1 MKKTLLLFG
10 AFLLSLNVAFSQ
22 TAFFTEDFASGIPAG
37 WSNSGTDA
45 NGTTV
50 NNMWKYTTTGNKNYS
65 YNPTVKLNSPTK
77 ANGWILFDSDSLDA
91 SAGIAGGQRGYLTTT
106 PINCTGHPQVIIEWY
121 QYFRGYDANIRLIV
135 GNGTLTDTL
144 EAAPDYMFNFAET
157 PNAQKKQFDI
167 TAIAGNQANVT
178 ITVLWD
184 KTTSGYYDWQVDDI
198 SLIDAPAND
207 LWLTT
212 AHSFN
217 YYSYPYSELDS
228 IGYYGFVTNIGT
240 TPQPNTRV
248 SLTVKK
254 AASVVFTD
262 TSALGLTMPYGI
274 DSPILGSNSFLLPA
288 TAASKGTYTAYENVF
303 SDSVGQPP
311 FQNADTSQFAVS
323 DSVFAVEN
331 GQYGGSFVT
340 FLPANLSNSGQSAS
354 QEWASIFYLPNADT
368 ITSVTVGIDGIFTYT
383 GPTTGGTIQA
393 NIYSLPDVLTSP
405 STSFTANRVLNTE
418 IKQLTNANTTAFT
431 NAVNMKI
438 DVRSGGIAGGYA
450 TVLQPGFYAV
460 SLVSPSGDSL
470 VSVVNGFAGKGLFG
484 LPGGLI
490 DGGSLTAYSN
500 TRFILR
506 PNFGHGLNTL
516 FCDFTRTPPSTP
528 LHPGQIITYTGTS
541 NGSVTTVYN
550 WTVTGLTS
558 GDYKTGVG
566 KIWKD
571 TLRVADDSMQVCLTV
586 TDGSNTATTCK
597 IIRVRE
603 SIAGVNEVSSLSST
617 RLSPNPTTGNVTI
630 STDNVTGALSIS
642 ITNLLGETVKTFNE
656 NAGGSFSKSYN
667 LSDLSSGIYIV
678 KLQNGDNSTTKRL
691 SISK

>member
-22 TAFFTEDFASGIPAG
+22 TAFFTADFASGIPAG
-37 WSNSGTDA
+37 WANSGTDA
-45 NGTTV
+45 NGATV
-50 NNMWKYTTTGNKNYS
+50 NNMWKYTTTGNKNFS
-65 YNPTVKLNSPTK
+65 YNPTVRLNSPTQ
-77 ANGWILFDSDSLDA
+77 ANGWILFDSDSLDNA
-91 SAGIAGGQRGYLTTT
+91 TPRIAGGQRGYLTTT
-106 PINCTGHPQVIIEWY
+106 SINCVGHAQVLIQWY
-121 QYFRGYDANIRLIV
+121 QYFRGYDANIRMIV
-135 GNGTLTDTL
+135 SNGTTSDTL

-157 PNAQKKQFDI
+157 PNAQKKQFDV

-207 LWLTT
+207 LRITT

-228 IGYYGFVTNIGT
+228 IGYYAFVNNVGT
-240 TPQPNTRV
+240 APQPNTRV

-254 AASVVFTD
+254 GASLVFTD
-262 TSALGLTMPYGI
+262 TSALGLTLPYGI
-274 DSPILGSNSFLLPA
+274 DSPILGVNSFLLPA
-288 TAASKGTYTAYENVF
+288 TGASKGTYTAYENAF
-303 SDSVGQPP
+303 SDSVNQLPYL
-311 FQNADTSQFAVS
+311 NADTSTFAVS

-331 GQYGGSFVT
+331 GTYGGSFVT
-340 FLPANLSNSGQSAS
+340 YLPANLSNSGQSAT

-368 ITSVTVGIDGIFTYT
+368 ITSVTAGIDGIFSYT
-383 GPTTGGTIQA
+383 GPSTGGTIQA
-393 NIYSLPDVLTSP
+393 IIYSLPDVLTAP
-405 STSFTANRVLNTE
+405 STVFTANRVLTTE
-418 IKQLTNANTTAFT
+418 TKQLTNSNTTAFV
-431 NAVNMKI
+431 NAVNLKI
-438 DVRSGGIAGGYA
+438 DTRSGGIAGGYA

-460 SLVSPSGDSL
+460 SLVSPSNDSL

-490 DGGSLTAYSN
+490 SGGSLTAYSN

-516 FCDFTRTPPSTP
+516 FCDFTRTPPTTP

-541 NGSVTTVYN
+541 NGSVTSTYA
-550 WTVTGLTS
+550 WTVTGLIS
-558 GDYKTGVG
+558 GDFKQGVG

-586 TDGSNTATTCK
+586 TDGTNTATTCK
-597 IIRVRE
+597 IVRVRE
-603 SIAGVNEVSSLSST
+603 TQVGVNEVSSHLHVSLQT
-617 RLSPNPTTGNVTI
+617 
-630 STDNVTGALSIS
+630 
-642 ITNLLGETVKTFNE
+642 LLQAT
-656 NAGGSFSKSYN
+656 
-667 LSDLSSGIYIV
+667 
-678 KLQNGDNSTTKRL
+678 
-691 SISK
+691 